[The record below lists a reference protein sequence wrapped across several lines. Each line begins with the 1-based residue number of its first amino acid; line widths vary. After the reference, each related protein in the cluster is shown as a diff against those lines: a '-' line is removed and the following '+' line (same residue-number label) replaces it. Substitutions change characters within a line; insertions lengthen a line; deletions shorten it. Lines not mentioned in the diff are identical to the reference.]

1 MAYERLLDKSRQP
14 SDGEMAEA
22 TGGLSDAWKSLR
34 AFIEANYGIEPVVK
48 FGGKKYGWLV
58 NYRKGGRPLCD
69 LYPEQGAFTA
79 LVVLGKKEVEQVEAS
94 LEEFSPAT
102 GELFQNT
109 PQFHDGRWLWL
120 RLTDPAQLADVQR
133 LLKIKRPIRKPA
145 GNPAKM

>member
-14 SDGEMAEA
+14 SDGEMAES

-69 LYPEQGAFTA
+69 LYPEQGFHCTGG
-79 LVVLGKKEVEQVEAS
+79 LGKKRSRAGGSQSGGIFTCYWRIVSEH
-94 LEEFSPAT
+94 P
-102 GELFQNT
+102 
-109 PQFHDGRWLWL
+109 
-120 RLTDPAQLADVQR
+120 
-133 LLKIKRPIRKPA
+133 PIP
-145 GNPAKM
+145 